1 MRAHRLPAG
10 AARVASAA
18 AGCRADPRGRS
29 VRPFRAVLPFAVL
42 ALCACAGLSN
52 RPEPGAYA
60 IDPTHTSV
68 TFEVAHFGTSTSRG
82 RFERA
87 QGEVRW
93 GESGQGG
100 RVEIRIATASVSTG
114 VAALDGRLRG
124 RDFLDSEA
132 FPAATFIADGLAF
145 KGGAVSEVAGQ
156 LTLRGKTLPLTLKA
170 SHFNCYVSPLLV
182 RQVCGGDFEA
192 TLQPSRWG
200 VAGGLPIGIAD
211 EVRLLVQVE
220 AIRQ

>member
-1 MRAHRLPAG
+1 MKPARAALPL
-10 AARVASAA
+10 AA
-18 AGCRADPRGRS
+18 A
-29 VRPFRAVLPFAVL
+29 L
-42 ALCACAGLSN
+42 ALCACAGLSGLA
-52 RPEPGAYA
+52 EPGTYA
-60 IDPTHTSV
+60 VDPTHTSV

-87 QGEVRW
+87 QGEVQIDDT
-93 GESGQGG
+93 GGKGG
-100 RVEIRIATASVSTG
+100 RVEIRMATASVSTG
-114 VAALDGRLRG
+114 VPALDGRLRG
-124 RDFLDSEA
+124 PDFLDSAA
-132 FPAATFIADGLAF
+132 FPEATFVGERF
-145 KGGAVSEVAGQ
+145 TFSGGKVSEVAGS
-156 LTLRGKTLPLTLKA
+156 LTLRGKTLPLALKA

-200 VAGGLPIGIAD
+200 VEGHLSIGIAD

>member
-1 MRAHRLPAG
+1 MRPVRAL
-10 AARVASAA
+10 AA
-18 AGCRADPRGRS
+18 AASC
-29 VRPFRAVLPFAVL
+29 AVA
-42 ALCACAGLSN
+42 ACAGLSN

-60 IDPTHTSV
+60 VDPTHTSV

-87 QGEVRW
+87 QGEVQL
-93 GESGQGG
+93 GESGNGG

-114 VAALDGRLRG
+114 VPALDSRLRG
-124 RDFLDSEA
+124 ADFLDSEA
-132 FPAATFIADGLAF
+132 HPTATFSADGLAF
-145 KGGAVSEVAGQ
+145 SGKAVSEVVGQ

-170 SHFNCYVSPLLV
+170 SHFNCYVSPLLL